1 MTASEGPVRPDT
13 KSARLPIN
21 PIVCGMSM
29 DDLVDVG
36 QHRQKTLRIVVKN
49 AD

>member
-1 MTASEGPVRPDT
+1 MTVSEGPVRPDT

-21 PIVCGMSM
+21 PIVRGMSM

-36 QHRQKTLRIVVKN
+36 QKKTAHRCKER
-49 AD
+49 